1 LKDGIDAALRG
12 GFTEP
17 VRDALWGHIY
27 LTPELEK
34 ITRTG
39 AFVRL
44 HRIAQLGPT
53 GFCYPGATHTRASHS
68 IGVYHLTRRLLSV
81 LCDRGASE
89 WLSFR
94 GIRSMLC
101 AALLHD
107 AGHFP
112 YAHSL
117 KELPLSSHEELSG
130 RLMRSPPVSTLITEA
145 GGDPDVCAAIVDG
158 GIAADGDTEVLFYRK
173 LLSGCLDP
181 DKLDYLNRDARY
193 CGVPYG
199 AQDIDF
205 IFSMLYP
212 HRERGVDIDR
222 RGIPSVEAVLFSK
235 YMMYRSVYWH
245 HSVRCATAMVKKPLL
260 AGLIEGYLKPQDLYD
275 LSDMGLFNLMSR
287 MTGEGHGLF
296 GLGLRAYNG
305 QFFSLAA
312 EFPFNSRPCYGLD
325 SIMTRPLYEKS
336 LASALSSESGVPV
349 NENDLI
355 IDVPEPFS
363 FETDLFIRGKNCPFS
378 ESTSFFAGK
387 TMDFCAGALRI
398 VRVFIDR
405 TVYAGRETLFSQ
417 AMESVLDSVL
427 SDFHRHSSGASGV
440 KEPSG

>member
-1 LKDGIDAALRG
+1 MKNSIDSALRD

-44 HRIAQLGPT
+44 HRIAQLGPAS
-53 GFCYPGATHTRASHS
+53 FCYPGATHTRAAHS

-81 LCDRGASE
+81 MCDRGASE
-89 WLSFR
+89 WLSFS
-94 GIRSMLC
+94 GIRSAFC

-117 KELPLSSHEELSG
+117 KELPLLSHEELSG
-130 RLMRSPPVSTLITEA
+130 SLILSPDVSSLILGA
-145 GGDPDVCAAIVDG
+145 GGDPAVCAAIVDG
-158 GIAADGDTEVLFYRK
+158 GIDAKGDAEILFYRK

-212 HRERGVDIDR
+212 HKERGIDIDQ
-222 RGIPSVEAVLFSK
+222 RGIPSVEAILFSK

-260 AGLIEGYLKPQDLYD
+260 TGLIEGYLRPRDLYD
-275 LSDMGLFNLMSR
+275 LSDMGLFSLMSR
-287 MTGEGHGLF
+287 MAGEGHSQF
-296 GLGLRAYNG
+296 ELGLRAYNG
-305 QFFSLAA
+305 QLFSLAA
-312 EFPFNSRPCYGLD
+312 EFPFDSRPCASLSG
-325 SIMTRPLYEKS
+325 IMTRPLYEKQ
-336 LASALSSESGVPV
+336 LASALSSESGAAV
-349 NENDLI
+349 NENELI
-355 IDVPEPFS
+355 IDVPESFS
-363 FETDLFIRGKNCPFS
+363 FETDLFIRGKNCTFN

-387 TMDFCAGALRI
+387 TMDSCVKTLRI

-405 TVYAGRETLFSQ
+405 SVYEGRESLLSK
-417 AMESVLDSVL
+417 ALDNVLDSVL
-427 SDFHRHSSGASGV
+427 SCKF
-440 KEPSG
+440 

>member
-1 LKDGIDAALRG
+1 MKNSIDSALRD

-17 VRDALWGHIY
+17 IRDSLWGHIY

-34 ITRTG
+34 ITRTA

-44 HRIAQLGPT
+44 RRIAQLGPT
-53 GFCYPGATHTRASHS
+53 SFCYPGATHTRAAHS

-81 LCDRGASE
+81 LCDRGASG
-89 WLSFR
+89 WLSFG
-94 GIRSMLC
+94 GIRSALC

-117 KELPLSSHEELSG
+117 KELPLLSHEELSG
-130 RLMRSPPVSTLITEA
+130 RLILSPEVSSLILGA
-145 GGDPDVCAAIVDG
+145 GGDPAVCAAIVDN
-158 GIAADGDTEVLFYRK
+158 GIDAKDDAEILFYRK

-212 HRERGVDIDR
+212 HKQRGLDIDR
-222 RGIPSVEAVLFSK
+222 RGIPSVEAILFSK
-235 YMMYRSVYWH
+235 YMMYSSVYWH

-260 AGLIEGYLKPQDLYD
+260 AGLLEGCLKPHDLYD
-275 LSDMGLFNLMSR
+275 LNDMSLFGLMSR
-287 MTGEGHGLF
+287 MAGEGHRQF
-296 GLGLRAYNG
+296 ELGLRACNG

-312 EFPFNSRPCYGLD
+312 EFPFESRPCAPLGG
-325 SIMTRPLYEKS
+325 IMTRPFYEKQ
-336 LASALSSESGVPV
+336 LASALSSESGVAV

-363 FETDLFIRGKNCPFS
+363 FETDLFIRGKNCPFD

-387 TMDFCAGALRI
+387 TMAYCVSTLRI

-405 TVYAGRETLFSQ
+405 PVYEGRESLLSTALDN
-417 AMESVLDSVL
+417 VLDSVL
-427 SDFHRHSSGASGV
+427 SC
-440 KEPSG
+440 KL

>member
-1 LKDGIDAALRG
+1 LKNSIDAALRD

-17 VRDALWGHIY
+17 IRDALWGHIY

-44 HRIAQLGPT
+44 HRIAQLGPAS
-53 GFCYPGATHTRASHS
+53 FCYPGATHTRAAHS
-68 IGVYHLTRRLLSV
+68 IGVYHLTRRMLSV

-89 WLSFR
+89 WLSFH
-94 GIRSMLC
+94 GIRSVLC

-117 KELPLSSHEELSG
+117 KELPLSSHEALSG
-130 RLMRSPPVSTLITEA
+130 SLILSPAVSQLIIGA
-145 GGDPDVCAAIVDG
+145 GGDPLLCAAIVDSSMDAKG
-158 GIAADGDTEVLFYRK
+158 APEILFYRK

-205 IFSMLYP
+205 IFSMLHP
-212 HRERGVDIDR
+212 HRERGLDIDQ
-222 RGIPSVEAVLFSK
+222 RGIPSIEALLFSK

-260 AGLIEGYLKPQDLYD
+260 SGLIEGCLKPRDLYD
-275 LSDMGLFNLMSR
+275 LSDTGLFSLMSR
-287 MTGEGHGLF
+287 KVEEGHSLF
-296 GLGLRAYNG
+296 ELGLRAYNG
-305 QFFSLAA
+305 QLFSLAA
-312 EFPFNSRPCYGLD
+312 EFPFDSKPSAALG
-325 SIMTRPLYEKS
+325 SIMARPLYEKC
-336 LASALSSESGVPV
+336 LASALSSESGVSV
-349 NENDLI
+349 NEANLI

-363 FETDLFIRGKNCPFS
+363 FETDLFIRGTNCPFN
-378 ESTSFFAGK
+378 ESSSFFDGK
-387 TMDFCAGALRI
+387 TIDSCIRSLRI

-405 TVYAGRETLFSQ
+405 LVYAGN
-417 AMESVLDSVL
+417 ESLLSSALDKVLDSVL
-427 SDFHRHSSGASGV
+427 ASAT
-440 KEPSG
+440 

>member
-1 LKDGIDAALRG
+1 LKNSIDSALRD

-17 VRDALWGHIY
+17 IRDALWGHIY

-39 AFVRL
+39 VFVRL
-44 HRIAQLGPT
+44 HRIAQLGPAS
-53 GFCYPGATHTRASHS
+53 FCYPGATHTRAAHS
-68 IGVYHLTRRLLSV
+68 IGVYHLAWRLLSV
-81 LCDRGASE
+81 LCDRGASG
-89 WLSFR
+89 WLSFS
-94 GIRSMLC
+94 GIRSALC

-107 AGHFP
+107 VGHFP

-117 KELPLSSHEELSG
+117 KELPLLTHEELSG
-130 RLMRSPPVSTLITEA
+130 SLILSPAVSSLVLGA
-145 GGDPDVCAAIVDG
+145 GGDPTVCAAIVDG
-158 GIAADGDTEVLFYRK
+158 SIDAKGDTEILFYRK

-212 HRERGVDIDR
+212 HKERGLDIDQ
-222 RGIPSVEAVLFSK
+222 RGIPSVEAILFSK

-260 AGLIEGYLKPQDLYD
+260 NGLIEGYLRPHDLYD
-275 LSDMGLFNLMSR
+275 LSDMGLFTLMSR
-287 MTGEGHGLF
+287 MASDGHHLF
-296 GLGLRAYNG
+296 ELGLRAYSG

-312 EFPFNSRPCYGLD
+312 EFPFDSRPYTALAD
-325 SIMTRPLYEKS
+325 IMARPLYEKY
-336 LASALSSESGVPV
+336 LASALTSESGVAV
-349 NENDLI
+349 NENELI

-363 FETDLFIRGKNCPFS
+363 FETDLFIRGKNCPFN

-387 TMDFCAGALRI
+387 TMDSCIKILRI

-405 TVYAGRETLFSQ
+405 SVYEGRESLISK
-417 AMESVLDSVL
+417 ALDNVLDSAL
-427 SDFHRHSSGASGV
+427 SMPPAGAPTGAAY
-440 KEPSG
+440 

>member
-1 LKDGIDAALRG
+1 MKNSIDSALHDR
-12 GFTEP
+12 FTEP

-34 ITRTG
+34 ITRTA

-44 HRIAQLGPT
+44 HRIAQLGPVS
-53 GFCYPGATHTRASHS
+53 FCYPGATHTRAAHS
-68 IGVYHLTRRLLSV
+68 IGVYHLARRLLSV
-81 LCDRGASE
+81 LCDRGASG
-89 WLSFR
+89 WLSFS
-94 GIRSMLC
+94 GIRSALC

-117 KELPLSSHEELSG
+117 KELPLLSHEELSG
-130 RLMRSPPVSTLITEA
+130 RLILSPEVSSLILGA
-145 GGDPDVCAAIVDG
+145 GGDPAVCAAIVDC
-158 GIAADGDTEVLFYRK
+158 GIDAKGDAEILFYRK

-205 IFSMLYP
+205 ILSMLYP
-212 HRERGVDIDR
+212 HKERGVDIDR
-222 RGIPSVEAVLFSK
+222 RGIPSVEAILFSK

-260 AGLIEGYLKPQDLYD
+260 AGLIEGCLKPHDLYD
-275 LSDMGLFNLMSR
+275 LSDAGLFSLMSR
-287 MTGEGHGLF
+287 MAGEGHRQF
-296 GLGLRAYNG
+296 EIGLRACNG

-312 EFPFNSRPCYGLD
+312 EFPFDSRPCTALNG
-325 SIMTRPLYEKS
+325 IMTRPFYENQ
-336 LASALSSESGVPV
+336 LASALSSESGVAV
-349 NENDLI
+349 DENELI
-355 IDVPEPFS
+355 IDVPESFS
-363 FETDLFIRGKNCPFS
+363 FETDLFIREKNCTFN

-387 TMDFCAGALRI
+387 MMDSCVKTLRI
-398 VRVFIDR
+398 VRIFIDR
-405 TVYAGRETLFSQ
+405 SVYEGRETLIST
-417 AMESVLDSVL
+417 ALERVIDPVL
-427 SDFHRHSSGASGV
+427 SC
-440 KEPSG
+440 PSPI

>member
-1 LKDGIDAALRG
+1 LRNSTDAALRD

-17 VRDALWGHIY
+17 IRDTLWGHIY

-39 AFVRL
+39 VFVRL
-44 HRIAQLGPT
+44 HRIAQLGPAS
-53 GFCYPGATHTRASHS
+53 FCYPGATHTRAAHS
-68 IGVYHLTRRLLSV
+68 LGVYHLTRRLLSV
-81 LCDRGASE
+81 LCDRGASG

-117 KELPLSSHEELSG
+117 KELPLSSHETLSG
-130 RLMRSPPVSTLITEA
+130 SLILSPAVSQLIIGT
-145 GGDPDVCAAIVDG
+145 GGDPAVCAAIVDG
-158 GIAADGDTEVLFYRK
+158 SIDANVYPEILFYRK

-212 HRERGVDIDR
+212 NRERGVDIDQ

-260 AGLIEGYLKPQDLYD
+260 TGLIEGFLDPRDLYN
-275 LSDMGLFNLMSR
+275 LSDMELFGLMSR
-287 MTGEGHGLF
+287 KVEQGHSLF
-296 GLGLRAYNG
+296 ELGLRAYNG
-305 QFFSLAA
+305 QLFSLAA
-312 EFPFNSRPCYGLD
+312 AFPFDSMSCAGLGD
-325 SIMTRPLYEKS
+325 IMARPLYEKR
-336 LASALSSESGVPV
+336 LASALSSESGVAV
-349 NENDLI
+349 NEADLI

-363 FETDLFIRGKNCPFS
+363 FDTDLFIRGTNCPFNG
-378 ESTSFFAGK
+378 STSFFAGQ
-387 TMDFCAGALRI
+387 TMESCVRTLRI

-405 TVYAGRETLFSQ
+405 SIYAGRESLLSK
-417 AMESVLDSVL
+417 ALDNVLGTVL
-427 SDFHRHSSGASGV
+427 Q
-440 KEPSG
+440 

>member
-1 LKDGIDAALRG
+1 LENNIDTALRG

-17 VRDALWGHIY
+17 IRDALWGHIY

-34 ITRTG
+34 ITRTDV
-39 AFVRL
+39 FVRL

-53 GFCYPGATHTRASHS
+53 SFCYPGATHTRAAHS
-68 IGVYHLTRRLLSV
+68 LGVYHLTRRLLSV
-81 LCDRGASE
+81 LCDRGASG
-89 WLSFR
+89 WLSST

-117 KELPLSSHEELSG
+117 KELPLSTHEQLSGELILSPELS
-130 RLMRSPPVSTLITEA
+130 SLISGT
-145 GGDPDVCAAIVDG
+145 GGDPSVCAAIVDG
-158 GIAADGDTEVLFYRK
+158 GIDAKGNSEILFYRK

-212 HRERGVDIDR
+212 HKERGLDIDQ
-222 RGIPSVEAVLFSK
+222 RGISSVEAILFSK

-260 AGLIEGYLKPQDLYD
+260 TGLIEGYLRPQDLYN

-287 MTGEGHGLF
+287 MAGSGYPLF
-296 GLGLRAYNG
+296 ELGLRAYSG
-305 QFFSLAA
+305 RFFSLAG
-312 EFPFNSRPCYGLD
+312 EFPFDSRPCVGLD
-325 SIMTRPLYEKS
+325 DIITRPFYEKR
-336 LASALSSESGVPV
+336 LASALSLETGLDV
-349 NENDLI
+349 NETNLI

-363 FETDLFIRGKNCPFS
+363 FETDLFIRGKNCPFN

-387 TMDFCAGALRI
+387 TIEFCVKTLRV

-405 TVYAGRETLFSQ
+405 PVYKGREVLLSK
-417 AMESVLDSVL
+417 ALDNVLDSVL
-427 SDFHRHSSGASGV
+427 SVPPALIAC
-440 KEPSG
+440 